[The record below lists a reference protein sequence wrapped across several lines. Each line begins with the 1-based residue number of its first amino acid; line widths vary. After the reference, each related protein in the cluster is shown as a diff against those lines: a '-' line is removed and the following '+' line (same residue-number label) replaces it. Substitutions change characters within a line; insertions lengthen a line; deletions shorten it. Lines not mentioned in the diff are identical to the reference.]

1 MADHDRTYA
10 VAVTLATEAIAV
22 TIAIKYP
29 VAIAEVAIAVPEDQ
43 HIVVIVE
50 APPHPDAIVEEPSA
64 DDPDLLGE
72 AELFMDR
79 SSNGGAAG
87 AHRVGAAR

>member
-29 VAIAEVAIAVPEDQ
+29 VAIAEVAIAVPEHP
-43 HIVVIVE
+43 HIVVIAE
-50 APPHPDAIVEEPSA
+50 ATPHPDSVVEKPTT

-72 AELFMDR
+72 AELLMGR
-79 SSNGGAAG
+79 SSDGGAPG

>member
-1 MADHDRTYA
+1 MADHHRTYA

-43 HIVVIVE
+43 RIVVIVE
-50 APPHPDAIVEEPSA
+50 APPHP
-64 DDPDLLGE
+64 
-72 AELFMDR
+72 R
-79 SSNGGAAG
+79 R
-87 AHRVGAAR
+87 HRRRTVGR